1 MPGDWNFFSACIPAW
16 ARRSPFISERD
27 SVEAVAGAVETHGR
41 ADRGAAC
48 GAVRLPRRQI
58 AWWPH
63 EARQFWLEV
72 LHRIDGVHDGLRT
85 ASMSTMTK
93 LFRGFSLLLF
103 VSALGALAVLLASD
117 AAHALRLTIF
127 HQQSGAVA
135 LILIGASYVSLQ
147 LSSGGSWNE
156 TIKGIFLGLAFILW
170 GGEQF
175 LPASW
180 VVTLMDSAVITIF
193 VVDLGLIILGRLKR
207 SDQRTP

>member
-1 MPGDWNFFSACIPAW
+1 
-16 ARRSPFISERD
+16 
-27 SVEAVAGAVETHGR
+27 
-41 ADRGAAC
+41 
-48 GAVRLPRRQI
+48 
-58 AWWPH
+58 
-63 EARQFWLEV
+63 
-72 LHRIDGVHDGLRT
+72 
-85 ASMSTMTK
+85 MTK